1 MLLGRDL
8 KLIHAWILAIG
19 CAVLALGLATIP
31 GWVIIENSVYRKIPF
46 SPLLTVIGGLLFGLS
61 MALSGNCGFGAL
73 SPLGG
78 GDLKSPLIVLAMG
91 ITAYTVSSGFLSPIT
106 AWLRDIFT
114 ISQTTLGFI
123 DIIDNFVTVSY
134 PSLSCLAGTSLILF
148 SIKGQ
153 HFRFSIRHL
162 FWGIMV
168 GLAISSGWI
177 GMHLITQYWFD
188 NLTPVSHRLTATIR
202 TVILYL
208 FMSLSGGVHFTIGS
222 VLGVWGGEV
231 TGSFIMGHFRLE
243 SCEDPREL
251 QH

>member
-8 KLIHAWILAIG
+8 KLIRTWILAIG

-61 MALSGNCGFGAL
+61 MALSVNRGFGAL

-78 GDLKSPLIVLAMG
+78 GDLKSLVIVLAMG

-114 ISQTTLGFI
+114 ISQTTLGFL

-134 PSLSCLAGTSLILF
+134 PSLSCLAGASLILV
-148 SIKGQ
+148 SIKG
-153 HFRFSIRHL
+153 
-162 FWGIMV
+162 
-168 GLAISSGWI
+168 
-177 GMHLITQYWFD
+177 
-188 NLTPVSHRLTATIR
+188 
-202 TVILYL
+202 
-208 FMSLSGGVHFTIGS
+208 
-222 VLGVWGGEV
+222 
-231 TGSFIMGHFRLE
+231 
-243 SCEDPREL
+243 
-251 QH
+251 